1 MNMWKRTPKNN
12 LKERFLKN
20 TLWRSF
26 GNRCWPGTTWRWWIF
41 LKMKNSFA
49 KIWKYEKRTPKITY
63 IKNSFRPKIRNR
75 KRERI
80 NWINLFFVR
89 KWDTKCLK
97 CVPQLREGIKDLD
110 SRWWACFAQYFLT
123 NECFRIGQKTKY
135 KICVISISNVCSD
148 EGRG

>member
-80 NWINLFFVR
+80 NWINLFLSENEIQGVLNVCHNKGR
-89 KWDTKCLK
+89 GSRT
-97 CVPQLREGIKDLD
+97 DLY
-110 SRWWACFAQYFLT
+110 SRWWAWFAQYFLT
-123 NECFRIGQKTKY
+123 NECFSIGQKIKY
-135 KICVISISNVCSD
+135 KICVIYS
-148 EGRG
+148 